1 MCAVEGEVM
10 PTTKKP
16 KRPAP
21 LTWREAGVELHPGEP
36 EDADLAALQKKYG
49 PPQPREPLPGQ
60 PALLP
65 EGKGKP

>member
-1 MCAVEGEVM
+1 M
-10 PTTKKP
+10 PMTTPATSKKANAK

-21 LTWREAGVELHPGEP
+21 LTWREAGVDVP

-49 PPQPREPLPGQ
+49 PPQPRDPIPGQ

-65 EGKGKP
+65 EAPP